1 MRTDPTTAGG
11 PCVDAETQTQ
21 RGLLFALGG
30 KYFALDVSSV
40 AGLAAC
46 SAMRTVPGAPRA
58 VLGLVEWRGTVL
70 TALDLPNVLGHE
82 VGNAPACLV
91 RLARPMQRVA
101 LLLPVGLQMI
111 EISAT
116 RESPNDD
123 ELLRQIGL
131 GWFEHAGSPVC
142 RIDPQPVIRLVE
154 SQLRE
159 ST

>member
-1 MRTDPTTAGG
+1 VATG
-11 PCVDAETQTQ
+11 TQTQ
-21 RGLLFALGG
+21 RALLFALCG
-30 KYFALDVSSV
+30 KHYALDVSSV

-46 SAMRTVPGAPRA
+46 SSTRTLPGAPRA

-70 TALDLPNVLGHE
+70 TALDLPHVLGHE
-82 VGNAPACLV
+82 AGAGPACLV

-101 LLLPVGLQMI
+101 LLVPAGLQMV

-116 RESPNDD
+116 LEPPDDD
-123 ELLRQIGL
+123 ELLRQIGR
-131 GWFEHAGSPVC
+131 GWFEHAGRPVC